1 MSLGRTGDA
10 LLITVSPSESVE
22 STSDSEP
29 DAYPGSRSSS
39 AGAPSCGFASALALA
54 VSMSIWL
61 CILSH
66 VRLMTATCPT
76 VESRVVLVARAVDCM
91 LSHRVTTAVRWIS
104 LVSAVSVTAPI
115 WCCNCCTSAS
125 SWASLSCIS
134 LKSGALGDAGSI
146 PAPSRLFFQWS
157 KMSLHSSLICAA
169 VEFLIC
175 VASPSSCFCVR
186 PSVEPY
192 VACLPLGPS
201 SALSVWRIDLVPLG
215 AVGLQYIC
223 DPPNTILEPLAAIQA
238 AMRSSSIVTNALQTS
253 KPLLFLKCDFVMCGF
268 GCGLH
273 LSPYS

>member
-1 MSLGRTGDA
+1 MSLGRTGDV
-10 LLITVSPSESVE
+10 LLITVSPSESAE
-22 STSDSEP
+22 STSDSES

-66 VRLMTATCPT
+66 VRLMIATCPT

-175 VASPSSCFCVR
+175 VASPSSCFCVS
-186 PSVEPY
+186 PSVGPC

-215 AVGLQYIC
+215 AVGLQ
-223 DPPNTILEPLAAIQA
+223 
-238 AMRSSSIVTNALQTS
+238 
-253 KPLLFLKCDFVMCGF
+253 
-268 GCGLH
+268 
-273 LSPYS
+273 